1 MRSSFKNL
9 KSSIKA
15 SLTKGGFVVLDG
27 LKRARGFTLLEVLIS
42 LGIIAGAYLL
52 VLSSLGG
59 SGNELR
65 RTAQHM
71 IQIIRYSYEQAA
83 LNYSYYR
90 LVFDFEE
97 QKYFVEFSSEPFFI
111 VKEDDKAELI
121 RKENEERNQEDDLGF
136 DSTVTNDEDEVIYVE
151 EEAAEAAGQGNFEES
166 EDDFLE
172 IFELPENIQI
182 RDIYVAH
189 QNAPLSEGKAYLYFF
204 PRGQTEFTVIHL
216 SDEDGE
222 NILALVVNPL
232 TASVQ
237 VFDKEQDYEE
247 LLEAQENEK

>member
-1 MRSSFKNL
+1 M
-9 KSSIKA
+9 
-15 SLTKGGFVVLDG
+15 DG

-166 EDDFLE
+166 GAFWC
-172 IFELPENIQI
+172 
-182 RDIYVAH
+182 A
-189 QNAPLSEGKAYLYFF
+189 
-204 PRGQTEFTVIHL
+204 T
-216 SDEDGE
+216 
-222 NILALVVNPL
+222 
-232 TASVQ
+232 
-237 VFDKEQDYEE
+237 
-247 LLEAQENEK
+247 